1 MKLSPNVKL
10 NSCNCIKDIDEMDI
24 SANISIKN
32 LNTKETNKVISF
44 YSNNKNKNKN
54 NKIKTL
60 F

>member
-1 MKLSPNVKL
+1 MKLSPKVKL

-32 LNTKETNKVISF
+32 LNAKDDNKIISF
-44 YSNNKNKNKN
+44 YTKSKNNKN
-54 NKIKTL
+54 NKTKTL